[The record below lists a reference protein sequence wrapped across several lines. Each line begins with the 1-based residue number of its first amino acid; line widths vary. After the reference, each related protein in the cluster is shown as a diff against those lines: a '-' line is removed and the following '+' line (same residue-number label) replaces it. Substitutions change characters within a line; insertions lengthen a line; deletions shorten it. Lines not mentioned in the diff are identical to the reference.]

1 MAELHRELK
10 RELSLFDVFAISSGA
25 MISSGLFI
33 LPGLAFSKAGPAV
46 LYSYLLAGLLVMPSM
61 LAKAELATAM
71 PRAGGVYFFIERS
84 MGAPAG
90 TLGGFTSW
98 FSLSFKSAFALVG
111 MGMFAR
117 LIHPG
122 VTTVHVKL
130 VAVGCC
136 LVFMIVN
143 ILGAK
148 HTGRF
153 QLVLV
158 LSLIGILVL
167 YVARGAAFVN
177 PMKYV
182 PFAPHGWRAVFATA
196 GLVFVSFGGLTKVC
210 CVSEE
215 VRSPG
220 KNIPGGMFLA
230 LASVMILYA
239 AVVFVTIGLLDSS
252 ELSGSVTPISLGAS
266 TFMGKVGSVVLAVAA
281 LLAFVT
287 TANAG
292 ILTASR
298 DVMAMSRDHIL
309 PAVLRKVS
317 NTFKTPYVGI
327 IVTTAFMIAVI
338 LFLSLENLVKTAS
351 TLKILLFLMVNLSLL
366 VMRESRIHS
375 YRPAFKAPFYPWIYV
390 AAVLVYGI
398 LIFQMGRVPLFAC
411 AIFIAG
417 AGAWYL
423 FYGRSRIRRQAA
435 LIHVMERATS
445 RELTGG
451 TLPEELRD
459 IVFERDS
466 IVEDRFD
473 QMIRSSP
480 VLDIQGQ
487 LDFEEFARIVSERMS
502 ADLSMDA
509 EALKDK
515 LLKRETESSTVIGE
529 AIAIP
534 HIVVEGEHKFSIV
547 PARSRKGIYFSEA
560 HPRIHIVFVLAG
572 TRDERNFHLRAL
584 SAIAQIV
591 QRPHFFDRWMR
602 ARGEDALRDV
612 ILLGERKR
620 HA

>member
-1 MAELHRELK
+1 MY
-10 RELSLFDVFAISSGA
+10 AISSGA

-46 LYSYLLAGLLVMPSM
+46 LYSYILAGILVLPSM

-84 MGAPAG
+84 MGAPVG
-90 TLGGFTSW
+90 TVGGFTSW

-117 LIHPG
+117 LIYPG
-122 VTTVHVKL
+122 VTVLQVKL

-136 LVFMIVN
+136 LIFMIVN

-153 QLVLV
+153 QLMLV

-177 PMKYV
+177 PMRYV
-182 PFAPHGWRAVFATA
+182 PFAPYGWRTVFATA

-230 LASVMILYA
+230 LASVMVLYG
-239 AVVFVTIGLLDSS
+239 AVVFVTIGLLDS
-252 ELSGSVTPISLGAS
+252 EQLSSSVTPISLGAS
-266 TFMGKVGSVVLAVAA
+266 TFMGRAGSVVLAIAA
-281 LLAFVT
+281 LMAFVT

-309 PAVLRKVS
+309 PAALRRVNRS
-317 NTFKTPYVGI
+317 FKTPHVAI
-327 IVTTAFMIAVI
+327 VVTTSFMIIVI
-338 LFLSLENLVKTAS
+338 LFLSFENLVKTAS
-351 TLKILLFLMVNLSLL
+351 TLKILLFLLVNISLV
-366 VMRESRIHS
+366 VMRESRIQS
-375 YRPAFKAPFYPWIYV
+375 YRPEFRAPLYPWIYSV
-390 AAVLVYGI
+390 AILVYGL
-398 LIFQMGRVPLFAC
+398 LIFQMGRVPLIAC
-411 AIFIAG
+411 AAFIAG
-417 AGAWYL
+417 SGAWY
-423 FYGRSRIRRQAA
+423 FVYGRTRIRRQAA
-435 LIHVMERATS
+435 LMHVIERATS
-445 RELTGG
+445 KELTGG

-459 IVFERDS
+459 IIFERDS

-473 QMIRSSP
+473 RMMKTAPI
-480 VLDIQGQ
+480 LDIEGPERFE
-487 LDFEEFARIVSERMS
+487 DFTRLVSETLS
-502 ADLSMDA
+502 ADLSVDA
-509 EALKDK
+509 QVIRDK
-515 LLKRETESSTVIGE
+515 LLKREAESSTVIGE

-534 HIVVEGEHKFSIV
+534 HIILEGEHRFSILPV
-547 PARSRKGIYFSEA
+547 RSRGGVFFSEA
-560 HPRIHIVFVLAG
+560 HPRVHIVFVLAG

-591 QRPHFFDRWMR
+591 QRPRFFDRWMR
-602 ARGEDALRDV
+602 AKSVEELRHV

-620 HA
+620 HT